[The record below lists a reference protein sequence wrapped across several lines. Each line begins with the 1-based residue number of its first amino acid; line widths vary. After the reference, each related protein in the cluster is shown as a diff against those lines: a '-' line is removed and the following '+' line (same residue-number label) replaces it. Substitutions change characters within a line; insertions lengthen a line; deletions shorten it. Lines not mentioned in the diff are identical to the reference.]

1 MNTDLVKKIAL
12 PILEEG
18 LQDFGLVL
26 EKKQKEQFLTF
37 YHLLIEWNAFMNLTA
52 ITEFDEVCVKHF
64 LDSAAL
70 CKVIPLSPDTEQTL
84 IDVGTGAGFPAIPLK
99 IIFPNLRVTM
109 LDALNKRVRFLNEV
123 IAALDL
129 QYIEAIHGRAEDYAK
144 PDLLRERYDICVSR
158 AVAHLSTLSE
168 YCLPYVK
175 REGFFVSYKSEK
187 ASEEL
192 QSAKQ
197 AIELLGG
204 KVLKQDEL
212 ILPHSDIYRNFIV
225 IQKQKVTPKK
235 YPRKAGLPSKEPLM

>member
-1 MNTDLVKKIAL
+1 MELNKKSTL

-18 LQDFGLVL
+18 LQDFGIVL
-26 EKKQKEQFLTF
+26 EEKQKEQFLKF
-37 YHLLIEWNAFMNLTA
+37 YQLLTEWNAFMNLTA
-52 ITEFDEVCVKHF
+52 ITEFDEVCIKHF

-70 CKVIPLSPDTEQTL
+70 CKVIALSAAKEQTL

-99 IIFPNLRVTM
+99 IIFPNLKVTM
-109 LDALNKRVRFLNEV
+109 LDALNKRVKFLNEV
-123 IAALDL
+123 IAVLEL
-129 QYIEAIHGRAEDYAK
+129 HNIEAIHGRAEDYAK
-144 PDLLRERYDICVSR
+144 PDLLRERFDICVSR

-175 REGFFVSYKSEK
+175 RKGFFVSYKSEK

-192 QSAKQ
+192 QAAKQ

-204 KVLKQDEL
+204 KVFKQQEL

-225 IQKQKVTPKK
+225 IQKQKATPKR
-235 YPRKAGLPSKEPLM
+235 YPRKAGLPSKEPL